1 MAILLKILAM
11 LLDFDKKLLIAL
23 KAASFPRRFRR
34 SSRLQFLAAM
44 HFSMISEL
52 LDDVLKMEFLVEITI
67 AMMPV
72 CLAYAKF
79 SFNFFT
85 MLSCYVCGS
94 HNPILW
100 PALN

>member
-52 LDDVLKMEFLVEITI
+52 LDDVLKMEFLVEITSI
-67 AMMPV
+67 AMMPDS
-72 CLAYAKF
+72 LPYAKF
-79 SFNFFT
+79 SFNF
-85 MLSCYVCGS
+85 LLCYVCGS
-94 HNPILW
+94 HNPIGW
-100 PALN
+100 PVPN